1 MASIGNLVVTI
12 AANTKP
18 LIVGVNAAIAAVTRF
33 RALATGV
40 AAVATGAIVKSAIT
54 LGSELQDM
62 SDRVGVSVEALGALK
77 FAAEQTDASFEG
89 LGNAF
94 KFQAKFL
101 FAAASGSKDATDTL
115 ARLGLSMR
123 QLQSMNPEDRFK
135 AFADAL
141 SRIPDIGTRSAVAM
155 KIFGRGAMELM
166 PLINEGA
173 DGIAKLEQSARGLGL
188 LTGEEASK
196 LEQLGDAFAAL
207 WTMISTNGAKAVA
220 MFAQPMLDGISRMI
234 NGVQDMGVIVG
245 TTWSYMQTQSA
256 AVWQDIGSV
265 AVASLTYIWETA
277 KTITQNVLIAFQNL
291 GKMIDNALTP
301 IFRSMTE
308 KFIKM
313 TGFME
318 GKTAQQQNIING
330 MVDRIIGDKGGPQ
343 KLQPFKEL
351 PKFEMPGNIPGL
363 SGLADALD
371 DALAKDRASR
381 VAIGNIPKPGEGPGF
396 DMEGA
401 SMAGAAG
408 ARNQQL
414 GAVQAGSA
422 EAYRLIGD
430 ILGAKKDPVADAVA
444 DADHNIVAAI
454 GQLGGV
460 MAGVGVGAIVPSFLP

>member
-12 AANTKP
+12 AANAKP
-18 LIVGVNAAIAAVTRF
+18 LVVGVNAAIAAVTRF

-40 AAVATGAIVKSAIT
+40 AAVATGAIVKSAIAI
-54 LGSELQDM
+54 GSALQDM

-77 FAAEQTDASFEG
+77 FAAEQTDASFES

-115 ARLGLSMR
+115 ARLGLSLR
-123 QLQSMNPEDRFK
+123 QLQAMNPEERFK

-141 SRIPDIGTRSAVAM
+141 SRIPDIGTRTAVAM
-155 KIFGRGAMELM
+155 KIFGRNTLELM

-173 DGIAKLEQSARGLGL
+173 DGIARLEQSARGLGL

-196 LEQLGDAFAAL
+196 LEQLGDSFAAL
-207 WTMISTNGAKAVA
+207 WTMISTNSAKVVA
-220 MFAQPMLDGISRMI
+220 QFAQPMMDGINLVVGRL
-234 NGVQDMGVIVG
+234 QDMGVIIG
-245 TTWSYMQTQSA
+245 TTFAYMQTQSA
-256 AVWQDIGSV
+256 AVWTDIGTV
-265 AVASLTYIWETA
+265 AVGNLKWIWETA

-318 GKTAQQQNIING
+318 GKTAQQQNIIKG

-343 KLQPFKEL
+343 KLQPFQAL
-351 PKFEMPGNIPGL
+351 PEFQMPAQIPGL
-363 SGLADALD
+363 SGLAEALE

-396 DMEGA
+396 DFDGA
-401 SMAGAAG
+401 GQGGKS
-408 ARNQQL
+408 ARQEQL

-430 ILGAKKDPVADAVA
+430 ILGAKKDPVAAAVA
-444 DADHNIVAAI
+444 EADHNIVAAV
-454 GQLGGV
+454 GQLGGI
-460 MAGVGVGAIVPSFLP
+460 MAGIGVGAIVPSFLP